1 LIRIRKARMA
11 DVEKMQDLVNFH
23 AKAGRM
29 LARSLLEL
37 YENLRDFYVAAE
49 GGRVVGAAAL
59 HTSWE
64 DLAEVKSVAVADGRQ
79 GQGLGR
85 KLVEHCLQEAASLGV
100 PRVFVL
106 TYVPGFFEKLGFQR
120 IERSELPHRVWAE
133 CLRCPEFPDCGEIA
147 MIREIP
153 RKRRHAPRRGR
164 PARARKGSRHG

>member
-1 LIRIRKARMA
+1 MIRIRKARMA
-11 DVEKMQDLVNFH
+11 DVEKMQDLINQH

-85 KLVEHCLQEAASLGV
+85 KLIEHCLQEASALGV

-106 TYVPGFFEKLGFQR
+106 TYVPGFFEKLGFRR

-153 RKRRHAPRRGR
+153 RKRRNGRARGRKGARRG
-164 PARARKGSRHG
+164 

>member
-1 LIRIRKARMA
+1 MIRIRKARMA

-85 KLVEHCLQEAASLGV
+85 TLVEHGLQEAASLGV

-106 TYVPGFFEKLGFQR
+106 TYVPGFFEKLGFRR

-147 MIREIP
+147 MIRNIAK
-153 RKRRHAPRRGR
+153 KRRNGRGRRKKRARRG
-164 PARARKGSRHG
+164 